1 MTERAHAQATQV
13 ISPFLVRRQNSSFS
27 TDRQTSRLQLFGR
40 PSGKCKSDRNRAPKT
55 RLVSESGWAKRSSGR
70 VACSAERRTH
80 LGDLVRNFEGRCL
93 VFDFRGGV

>member
-13 ISPFLVRRQNSSFS
+13 ISPFLVRRQTARSPQTDKHHGCSSS
-27 TDRQTSRLQLFGR
+27 AGPVVSAKATATALLKRGLRQKAVG
-40 PSGKCKSDRNRAPKT
+40 PSGRREGLPVPQKD
-55 RLVSESGWAKRSSGR
+55 
-70 VACSAERRTH
+70 ERY